1 MIGHNLVPSTTPTVS
16 NVLLYGR
23 PGIYNQDS
31 FAVTAINFFY
41 TNLNE
46 WTDKEY
52 TEIDPDQY
60 GTMNIIGFPDIS
72 TDWNA
77 LSIVGIW

>member
-1 MIGHNLVPSTTPTVS
+1 MIAHNLVHSTTPTVA

-23 PGIYNQDS
+23 PEIRNQDS
-31 FAVTAINFFY
+31 LAVTAINFFY

-46 WTDKEY
+46 WTAKEY
-52 TEIDPDQY
+52 TEISPDQY
-60 GTMNIIGFPDIS
+60 GSMNIFGLPDVS

-77 LSIVGIW
+77 LSIVGVW